1 MTASDDGDEERV
13 PDATPPREGAD
24 PPMAAS
30 WNRADLQR
38 IWLGTQRRT
47 WRTLAIVPVG
57 EGTSSYH
64 LAWLITT
71 LGIHNGES
79 VCLADVRDIHL
90 DRARA
95 ILESASE
102 LANRGNRVIFA
113 TRSITE
119 NLATIP
125 VARAAEGVI
134 LCVSMGS
141 TLLDRVQE
149 TIDQIGKER
158 LLGSMLIHDAG
169 TTGVAVSPVRP
180 PPRRLQA
187 RS

>member
-1 MTASDDGDEERV
+1 MTANDDGDKEKV
-13 PDATPPREGAD
+13 PDATPPRKGAD
-24 PPMAAS
+24 PPMAAF

-47 WRTLAIVPVG
+47 WRTLAIVPVD

-64 LAWLITT
+64 LARLITT

-79 VCLADVRDIHL
+79 VCLADLRDIHL
-90 DRARA
+90 ERAGA
-95 ILESASE
+95 FLESASE
-102 LANRGNRVIFA
+102 LVNLGHRVIFA
-113 TRSITE
+113 TRSITG

-125 VARAAEGVI
+125 VARAADGVI

-169 TTGVAVSPVRP
+169 TGVSAARTQP